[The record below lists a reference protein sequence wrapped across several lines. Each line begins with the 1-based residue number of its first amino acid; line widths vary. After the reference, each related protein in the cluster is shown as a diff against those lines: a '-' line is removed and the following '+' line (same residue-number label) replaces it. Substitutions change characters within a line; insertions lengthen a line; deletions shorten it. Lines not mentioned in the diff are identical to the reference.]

1 MSELSMPDR
10 GRLVYVG
17 NVIVDLVMQIDAI
30 PEPGGDTIAHSS
42 MHTAGGGFNTMIAA
56 ARDGADVVFTGQYG
70 TGPFGSTVRA
80 ALRDSGFDVVQTGI
94 ADVDSGY
101 CVALVDASTERTFV
115 TSVGAEG
122 MLTADD
128 LARVTLREND
138 IVFVSGYSLAHPSN
152 AAAIPGWLE
161 SIPGNVRVVL
171 DPSPLIGELDADVR
185 ERVLRRTDILTLNAR
200 EAQILSGGREKSAA
214 TERLSSMIR
223 VGGSVIVR
231 DGERGALLARAGT
244 AAVTIPAIEVTAVDS
259 NGAGDAHGGVL
270 TAALLR
276 GAALPDAVRRANF
289 AAALAVTQVGPST
302 SPTATQIDAALAD
315 APRSQGRL

>member
-1 MSELSMPDR
+1 MPAR

-30 PEPGGDTIAHSS
+30 PEPGGDTLAHSS
-42 MHTAGGGFNTMIAA
+42 LHTAGGGFNTMIAA
-56 ARDGADVVFTGQYG
+56 ARDGAGVVFTGQYG

-80 ALRDSGFDVVQTGI
+80 ALADSGFDVVQTGI

-101 CVALVDASTERTFV
+101 CVALVDATTERTFV

-128 LARVTLREND
+128 LARVALHEND
-138 IVFVSGYSLAHPSN
+138 IIFVSGYSLAHPRN
-152 AAAIPGWLE
+152 AAVIPGWLE
-161 SIPGNVRVVL
+161 SIPGNIRVVL

-185 ERVLRRTDILTLNAR
+185 DRVLRRTDILTLNAR

-214 TERLSSMIR
+214 AERLSSMIR
-223 VGGSVIVR
+223 VGGAVIVR
-231 DGERGALLARAGT
+231 DGENGAFLARAG
-244 AAVTIPAIEVTAVDS
+244 AAAETIPAIEVTAVDS

-276 GAALPDAVRRANF
+276 GMPLPEAVRRANV
-289 AAALAVTQVGPST
+289 AAALAVTKAGPST
-302 SPTATQIDAALAD
+302 SPTAAEIDAALAS
-315 APRSQGRL
+315 A